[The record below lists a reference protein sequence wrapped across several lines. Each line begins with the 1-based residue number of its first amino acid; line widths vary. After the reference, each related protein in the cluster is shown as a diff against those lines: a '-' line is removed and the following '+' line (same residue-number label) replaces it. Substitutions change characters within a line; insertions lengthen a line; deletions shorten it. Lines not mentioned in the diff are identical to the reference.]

1 MTKKSI
7 INNTFEDKGD
17 LHMKILVVNAGS
29 SSLKYQLIDMDGEK
43 ELAKGLVE
51 RIGIEGS
58 RLKHSAGDKKT
69 EITQKI
75 PDHEAAAQL
84 MLKILQD
91 PEFGVIKST
100 DEIGAV
106 GHRVLHGGSAFTASV
121 IVNDAAKQAIRACFP
136 LGPLHNPA
144 NLMGIEACEKVM
156 KGTPQVAVFDTAF
169 HQTMPP
175 KAYMYGVPKMYEE
188 KLHVRRYG
196 FHGTSHRYVSRRVC
210 EFLGISPEGKRII
223 ICHLGNGSSLSAV
236 KDGKCQDTSMGLTPL
251 EGLLMGTRCGSCDP
265 AVVQFIANNP
275 LNDDGTP
282 VGHPISVDEV
292 LTMMNKKSGLLGI
305 SGKSSDCRDIDSLA
319 EAGDENAILAQDM
332 LVYGI
337 KKYIGA
343 YAAAMGGVDIIVFT
357 AGIGENNADL
367 RARVIEGMEF
377 MGAKIDPEKN
387 KTRSESVISADDS
400 KVTVCVIPTNEEIMI
415 ARDTLDLVTTGKVRD
430 N

>member
-1 MTKKSI
+1 
-7 INNTFEDKGD
+7 
-17 LHMKILVVNAGS
+17 MKILVVNAGS

-58 RLKHSAGDKKT
+58 KLKHSAGEKKT
-69 EITQKI
+69 EISQEI

-121 IVNDAAKQAIRACFP
+121 IVNEAAKQAIRDCFP

-210 EFLGISPEGKRII
+210 EFLGVSPKGKKII

-236 KDGKCQDTSMGLTPL
+236 MDGKCQDTSMGLTPL

-305 SGKSSDCRDIDSLA
+305 SGKSSDCRDIDELA
-319 EAGDENAILAQDM
+319 SNGDENAKLAQDM
-332 LVYGI
+332 LIYGI
-337 KKYIGA
+337 KKYIGS

-367 RARVIEGMEF
+367 RARVIDGLDF

-387 KTRSESVISADDS
+387 KTRKEAVISDDDS
-400 KVTVCVIPTNEEIMI
+400 RVTVCVIPTNEEIMI

-430 N
+430 E

>member
-1 MTKKSI
+1 
-7 INNTFEDKGD
+7 
-17 LHMKILVVNAGS
+17 MKILVVNAGS
-29 SSLKYQLIDMDGEK
+29 SSLKYQLIDMDGEV
-43 ELAKGLVE
+43 ELAKGVVE

-58 RLKHSAGDKKT
+58 RMKHAAGEKKT
-69 EITQKI
+69 VIEEKI

-84 MLKILQD
+84 MLRILQD
-91 PEFGVIKST
+91 PEYGVIKST

-106 GHRVLHGGSAFTASV
+106 GHRVLHGGSHFTASV
-121 IVNDAAKQAIRACFP
+121 IVDDACKQAIRDCFP

-210 EFLGISPEGKRII
+210 EFLGVKPEGQRII

-282 VGHPISVDEV
+282 VGHPVSVDEV
-292 LTMMNKKSGLLGI
+292 LTMMNKKSGLQGI
-305 SGKSSDCRDIDSLA
+305 SGKSSDMRDVDALA
-319 EAGDENAILAQDM
+319 DAGDPDAALARDM
-332 LVYGI
+332 LIYGI
-337 KKYIGA
+337 KKYIGS

-357 AGIGENNADL
+357 AGIGENNNDL
-367 RARVIEGMEF
+367 RARVMDGMEYL
-377 MGAKIDPEKN
+377 GAELDPEKN
-387 KTRSESVISADDS
+387 AGRGEMVISKDSS
-400 KVTVCVIPTNEEIMI
+400 KVKICVIPTNEEIMI
-415 ARDTLDLVTTGKVRD
+415 ARDTLDLVTIGKVRD

>member
-1 MTKKSI
+1 
-7 INNTFEDKGD
+7 
-17 LHMKILVVNAGS
+17 MKILVVNAGS

-58 RLKHSAGDKKT
+58 KLKHSAGDKKT
-69 EITQKI
+69 EIAQEI

-121 IVNDAAKQAIRACFP
+121 IVNDAAKQAIRDCFP

-210 EFLGISPEGKRII
+210 EFLGISPIGKKII

-236 KDGKCQDTSMGLTPL
+236 MDGKCQDTSMGLTPL

-305 SGKSSDCRDIDSLA
+305 SGKSSDCRDIDDLA
-319 EAGDENAILAQDM
+319 SKGDPNAKLAQEM
-332 LVYGI
+332 LIYGI
-337 KKYIGA
+337 KKYIGS

-367 RARVIEGMEF
+367 RAQVIDGLEF

-387 KTRSESVISADDS
+387 RTRKEAVISADDS

>member
-1 MTKKSI
+1 
-7 INNTFEDKGD
+7 
-17 LHMKILVVNAGS
+17 MKILVVNAGS

-51 RIGIEGS
+51 RIGIAGS
-58 RLKHSAGDKKT
+58 QLKHTAKGET
-69 EITQKI
+69 TVFEQAI
-75 PDHEAAAQL
+75 PNHEVAAQL
-84 MLKILQD
+84 MLKTLQD
-91 PEFGVIKST
+91 AKVGVISGIG
-100 DEIGAV
+100 EIGAV
-106 GHRVLHGGSAFTASV
+106 GHRVLHGGNLFTKSMKV
-121 IVNDAAKQAIRACFP
+121 DAAVKKAIKDCFP

-156 KGTPQVAVFDTAF
+156 PNTPQIAVFDTAF

-196 FHGTSHRYVSRRVC
+196 FHGTSHRYVTGRVC
-210 EFLGISPEGKRII
+210 EFLGVSPKGRRII

-282 VGHPISVDEV
+282 VGHPVSVDDV

-305 SGKSSDCRDIDSLA
+305 SGKSSDCRDIDALA
-319 EAGDENAILAQDM
+319 EKGDNNAKLAQDM
-332 LVYGI
+332 LIYGI
-337 KKYIGA
+337 KKLIGA
-343 YAAAMGGVDIIVFT
+343 YAAAMDGVDIIVFT
-357 AGIGENNADL
+357 AGIGENNETL
-367 RARVIEGMEF
+367 RARVVNGLEF
-377 MGAKIDPEKN
+377 LGAKLDPKKNAGRGEK
-387 KTRSESVISADDS
+387 VISADDS
-400 KVTVCVIPTNEEIMI
+400 RVTVCVIPTNEEIMI

-430 N
+430 EA

>member
-1 MTKKSI
+1 
-7 INNTFEDKGD
+7 
-17 LHMKILVVNAGS
+17 MKILVVNAGS

-58 RLKHSAGDKKT
+58 KLKHSAGDKKT
-69 EITQKI
+69 EIVQEI

-121 IVNDAAKQAIRACFP
+121 IVNDAAKQAIRDCVP

-210 EFLGISPEGKRII
+210 EFLGISPIGKKII

-236 KDGKCQDTSMGLTPL
+236 MDGKCQDTSMGLTPL

-292 LTMMNKKSGLLGI
+292 LMMMNKKSGLLGI
-305 SGKSSDCRDIDSLA
+305 SGKSSDCRDIDDLA
-319 EAGDENAILAQDM
+319 SKGDPNAKLAQEM
-332 LVYGI
+332 LIYGI
-337 KKYIGA
+337 KKYIGS

-367 RARVIEGMEF
+367 RAQVIDGLEF
-377 MGAKIDPEKN
+377 MGAKIDAEKN
-387 KTRSESVISADDS
+387 KTRKEAVISADDS

>member
-1 MTKKSI
+1 
-7 INNTFEDKGD
+7 
-17 LHMKILVVNAGS
+17 MKILVVNAGS

-69 EITQKI
+69 EIVEEI

-84 MLKILQD
+84 MLRILQD

-106 GHRVLHGGSAFTASV
+106 GHRVLHGGNAFTASV
-121 IVNDAAKQAIRACFP
+121 IVNDAAKQAIRDCFP

-196 FHGTSHRYVSRRVC
+196 FHGTSHRFVSRRVC
-210 EFLGISPEGKRII
+210 DFLGISPKGKKII

-236 KDGKCQDTSMGLTPL
+236 MDGKCQDTSMGLTPL

-282 VGHPISVDEV
+282 AGHPISVDEV

-305 SGKSSDCRDIDSLA
+305 SGKSSDCRDIDDLA
-319 EAGDENAILAQDM
+319 DKGDADAMLAREM
-332 LVYGI
+332 LIYGI
-337 KKYIGA
+337 KKYIGS
-343 YAAAMGGVDIIVFT
+343 YAAAMGGVDIICFT
-357 AGIGENNADL
+357 AGIGENNASL
-367 RARVIEGMEF
+367 REQVIEGLEF

-387 KTRSESVISADDS
+387 KTRKEAVISADDS

-430 N
+430 E

>member
-1 MTKKSI
+1 
-7 INNTFEDKGD
+7 
-17 LHMKILVVNAGS
+17 MKILVVNAGS

-58 RLKHSAGDKKT
+58 KLKHSAGDKKT
-69 EITQKI
+69 EIAQEI

-121 IVNDAAKQAIRACFP
+121 IVNDAAKQAIRDCFP

-210 EFLGISPEGKRII
+210 EFLGISPIGKKII

-236 KDGKCQDTSMGLTPL
+236 MDGKCQDTSMGLTPL

-282 VGHPISVDEV
+282 VGHPISVDDV

-305 SGKSSDCRDIDSLA
+305 SGKSSDCRDIDDLA
-319 EAGDENAILAQDM
+319 SKGDPNAKLAQDM
-332 LVYGI
+332 LIYGI
-337 KKYIGA
+337 KKYIGS

-367 RARVIEGMEF
+367 RAQVIDGLEF
-377 MGAKIDPEKN
+377 MGAKIDTEKN
-387 KTRSESVISADDS
+387 KTRKEAVISADDS

>member
-1 MTKKSI
+1 
-7 INNTFEDKGD
+7 
-17 LHMKILVVNAGS
+17 MKILVVNAGS

-58 RLKHSAGDKKT
+58 RLKHSAGEKKT
-69 EITQKI
+69 EIAEEI

-91 PEFGVIKST
+91 PEFGVIRST

-121 IVNDAAKQAIRACFP
+121 IVNDAAKQAIRDCFP

-210 EFLGISPEGKRII
+210 DFLGVKPEGKRII
-223 ICHLGNGSSLSAV
+223 IAHLGNGSSLSAV
-236 KDGKCQDTSMGLTPL
+236 KDGKCVDTSMGLTPL

-305 SGKSSDCRDIDSLA
+305 SGKSSDCRDIDDLA
-319 EAGDENAILAQDM
+319 EHGDENAKLAQEM
-332 LVYGI
+332 LIYGI
-337 KKYIGA
+337 KKYIGS
-343 YAAAMGGVDIIVFT
+343 YAAAMGGVDIICFT

-367 RARVIEGMEF
+367 RARVMEGMEF
-377 MGAKIDPEKN
+377 LGAKIDPEKN
-387 KTRSESVISADDS
+387 NTRKEAVISADDS
-400 KVTVCVIPTNEEIMI
+400 RVTVCVIPTNEEIMI
-415 ARDTLDLVTTGKVRD
+415 ARDTLDLVTMGHVRG
-430 N
+430 

>member
-1 MTKKSI
+1 
-7 INNTFEDKGD
+7 
-17 LHMKILVVNAGS
+17 MKILVVNAGS
-29 SSLKYQLIDMDGEK
+29 SSLKYQLIDMDGEI
-43 ELAKGLVE
+43 ELAKGVVE

-58 RLKHSAGDKKT
+58 RMKHSAGEKKT
-69 EITQKI
+69 VIEKDI

-84 MLKILQD
+84 MLAILQD
-91 PEFGVIKST
+91 PEYGVIKST

-106 GHRVLHGGSAFTASV
+106 GHRVLHGGNAFTASV
-121 IVNDAAKQAIRACFP
+121 IVDDSAKKAIRDCFP

-175 KAYMYGVPKMYEE
+175 KAYMYGVPKAYEE

-210 EFLGISPEGKRII
+210 EFLGIKPDGKRII

-236 KDGKCQDTSMGLTPL
+236 KDGKCVDTSMGLTPL

-282 VGHPISVDEV
+282 AGHPISADEV
-292 LTMMNKKSGLLGI
+292 LTIMNKKSGLLGI
-305 SGKSSDCRDIDSLA
+305 SGKSSDMRDIDAMADAGDPDASLA
-319 EAGDENAILAQDM
+319 RDM

-337 KKYIGA
+337 KKYIGS

-357 AGIGENNADL
+357 AGIGENNNDL
-367 RARVIEGMEF
+367 RMRVMKDMEF
-377 MGAKIDPEKN
+377 LGAEIDEEKN
-387 KTRSESVISADDS
+387 NGRGEMVISKDNS
-400 KVTVCVIPTNEEIMI
+400 KVTICVIPTNEEIMI

-430 N
+430 L

>member
-1 MTKKSI
+1 
-7 INNTFEDKGD
+7 
-17 LHMKILVVNAGS
+17 MKILVVNAGS
-29 SSLKYQLIDMDGEK
+29 SSLKYQLVNMDGEIV
-43 ELAKGLVE
+43 LAKGTVE
-51 RIGIEGS
+51 RIGIDGS
-58 RLKHSAGDKKT
+58 FMRYSAGEKKT
-69 EITQKI
+69 EIVKEI
-75 PDHEAAAQL
+75 PNHEVAAQL
-84 MLKILQD
+84 MLEILQD
-91 PEFGVIKST
+91 PEYGVIKST

-106 GHRVLHGGSAFTASV
+106 GHRVLHGGNAFTASV
-121 IVNDAAKQAIRACFP
+121 IVDGAAKQAIRDCFP

-210 EFLGISPEGKRII
+210 DFLGVNPVGQRII

-236 KDGKCQDTSMGLTPL
+236 KDGKCVDTSMGLTPL
-251 EGLLMGTRCGSCDP
+251 DGLLMGTRCGALDP

-275 LNDDGTP
+275 LNDDGTA

-292 LTMMNKKSGLLGI
+292 LTMMNKKSGLKGI
-305 SGKSSDCRDIDSLA
+305 SGKSSDMRDVDNMANEGDPDCNLA
-319 EAGDENAILAQDM
+319 RDM

-357 AGIGENNADL
+357 AGIGENNAGI
-367 RARVIEGMEF
+367 RQRVMEGMEYL
-377 MGAKIDPEKN
+377 GAEIDPEKN
-387 KTRSESVISADDS
+387 NGRGELVISKDSS
-400 KVTVCVIPTNEEIMI
+400 KVRICIIPTDEEIMI

>member
-1 MTKKSI
+1 
-7 INNTFEDKGD
+7 
-17 LHMKILVVNAGS
+17 MKILVVNAGS

-58 RLKHSAGDKKT
+58 KLKHSAGDKKT
-69 EITQKI
+69 EIVQEI

-121 IVNDAAKQAIRACFP
+121 IVNEAAKQAIRDCFP

-210 EFLGISPEGKRII
+210 EFLNISPKGKKII

-236 KDGKCQDTSMGLTPL
+236 MDGKCQDTSMGLTPL

-275 LNDDGTP
+275 LNEDGTP

-305 SGKSSDCRDIDSLA
+305 SGKSSDCRDIDDLA
-319 EAGDENAILAQDM
+319 DKGDPDAALAREM
-332 LVYGI
+332 LIYGI
-337 KKYIGA
+337 KKYIGS
-343 YAAAMGGVDIIVFT
+343 YAAAMGGVDVIVFT
-357 AGIGENNADL
+357 AGIGENNAYL
-367 RARVIEGMEF
+367 RQRVIDGLEF
-377 MGAKIDPEKN
+377 MGARIDPEKN
-387 KTRSESVISADDS
+387 KTRQEAVISADDS
-400 KVTVCVIPTNEEIMI
+400 RVTVCVIPTNEEIMI

-430 N
+430 E

>member
-1 MTKKSI
+1 
-7 INNTFEDKGD
+7 
-17 LHMKILVVNAGS
+17 MKILVVNAGS
-29 SSLKYQLIDMDGEK
+29 SSLKYQLIDMEGEK
-43 ELAKGLVE
+43 ELATGLVE

-58 RLKHSAGDKKT
+58 KLKHSAGEKKT
-69 EITQKI
+69 EIAQEI

-121 IVNDAAKQAIRACFP
+121 IVNDAAKQAIRDCFP

-196 FHGTSHRYVSRRVC
+196 FHGTSHRFVSHRVC
-210 EFLGISPEGKRII
+210 EFLNISPKGKKII

-236 KDGKCQDTSMGLTPL
+236 MDGKCQDTSMGLTPL

-292 LTMMNKKSGLLGI
+292 LTIMNKKSGLLGI
-305 SGKSSDCRDIDSLA
+305 SGKSSDCRDIDDLA
-319 EAGDENAILAQDM
+319 DHGNQDAILARDM
-332 LVYGI
+332 LIYGI
-337 KKYIGA
+337 KKYIGS
-343 YAAAMGGVDIIVFT
+343 YAAAMGGVDIICFT
-357 AGIGENNADL
+357 AGIGENNAWL
-367 RARVIEGMEF
+367 REQVINGLEF

-387 KTRSESVISADDS
+387 KTRKEAVISADDS

-415 ARDTLDLVTTGKVRD
+415 ARDTLDLVTMGKVRD

>member
-1 MTKKSI
+1 
-7 INNTFEDKGD
+7 
-17 LHMKILVVNAGS
+17 MKILVVNAGS

-58 RLKHSAGDKKT
+58 KLKHSAGDKKT
-69 EITQKI
+69 EIAQEI

-91 PEFGVIKST
+91 PEYGVIKST

-121 IVNDAAKQAIRACFP
+121 IVNDAAKQAIRDCFP

-210 EFLGISPEGKRII
+210 EFLGISPIGKKII

-236 KDGKCQDTSMGLTPL
+236 MDGKCQDTSMGLTPL

-305 SGKSSDCRDIDSLA
+305 SGKSSDCRDIDDLA
-319 EAGDENAILAQDM
+319 SKGDPNAKLAQDM
-332 LVYGI
+332 LIYGI
-337 KKYIGA
+337 KKYIGS

-367 RARVIEGMEF
+367 RAQVINGLEF
-377 MGAKIDPEKN
+377 MGAKIDAEKN
-387 KTRSESVISADDS
+387 KTRKEAVISAEDS

>member
-1 MTKKSI
+1 
-7 INNTFEDKGD
+7 
-17 LHMKILVVNAGS
+17 MKILVVNAGS

-58 RLKHSAGDKKT
+58 RLKHSAGDRKT
-69 EITQKI
+69 EIAEEI

-91 PEFGVIKST
+91 PEYGVIRST

-121 IVNDAAKQAIRACFP
+121 IVNDAAKQAIRDCFP

-210 EFLGISPEGKRII
+210 EFLNISPIGKKII
-223 ICHLGNGSSLSAV
+223 IAHLGNGSSLSAV
-236 KDGKCQDTSMGLTPL
+236 MDGKCVDTSMGLTPL

-305 SGKSSDCRDIDSLA
+305 SGKSSDCRDIDDLA
-319 EAGDENAILAQDM
+319 SHGDPNAKLAQEM
-332 LVYGI
+332 LIYGI
-337 KKYIGA
+337 KKYIGS

-367 RARVIEGMEF
+367 RARVIDGMEF

-387 KTRSESVISADDS
+387 KTRSEAVISADDS
-400 KVTVCVIPTNEEIMI
+400 RVTVCVIPTNEEIMI

>member
-1 MTKKSI
+1 
-7 INNTFEDKGD
+7 
-17 LHMKILVVNAGS
+17 MKILVVNAGS

-58 RLKHSAGDKKT
+58 RLKHSAGEKKT
-69 EITQKI
+69 EIVQEI

-121 IVNDAAKQAIRACFP
+121 IVNDAAKQAIRDCFP

-210 EFLGISPEGKRII
+210 EFLGISPEGKKII

-319 EAGDENAILAQDM
+319 EAGDPNAILAQEM

-337 KKYIGA
+337 KKYIGS
-343 YAAAMGGVDIIVFT
+343 YAAAMGGVDIIAFT

-387 KTRSESVISADDS
+387 KTRSEAVISADDS

>member
-1 MTKKSI
+1 
-7 INNTFEDKGD
+7 
-17 LHMKILVVNAGS
+17 MKILVVNAGS

-58 RLKHSAGDKKT
+58 KLKHSAGDKKT
-69 EITQKI
+69 EIAQEI

-121 IVNDAAKQAIRACFP
+121 IVNDAAKQAIRDCFP

-210 EFLGISPEGKRII
+210 EFLGISPIGKKII

-236 KDGKCQDTSMGLTPL
+236 MDGKCQDTSMGLTPL

-275 LNDDGTP
+275 LNEDGTP

-305 SGKSSDCRDIDSLA
+305 SGKSSDCRDIDDLA
-319 EAGDENAILAQDM
+319 SKGDPNAKLAQDM
-332 LVYGI
+332 LIYGI
-337 KKYIGA
+337 KKYIGS

-367 RARVIEGMEF
+367 RAQVINGLEF
-377 MGAKIDPEKN
+377 MGAKIDAEKN
-387 KTRSESVISADDS
+387 KTRKEAVISADDS

>member
-1 MTKKSI
+1 MI
-7 INNTFEDKGD
+7 
-17 LHMKILVVNAGS
+17 MKILVVNAGS
-29 SSLKYQLIDMDGEK
+29 SSLKYQLIDMDGEI
-43 ELAKGLVE
+43 ELAKGVVE

-58 RLKHSAGDKKT
+58 RMKHAAGEKKT
-69 EITQKI
+69 VIEEKI

-84 MLKILQD
+84 MLRILQD
-91 PEFGVIKST
+91 PEYGVIKST

-106 GHRVLHGGSAFTASV
+106 GHRVLHGGSHFTASV
-121 IVNDAAKQAIRACFP
+121 IVDDACKKAIRDCFP

-210 EFLGISPEGKRII
+210 EFLGISPKGQRII

-282 VGHPISVDEV
+282 VGHAISVDEV
-292 LTMMNKKSGLLGI
+292 LTMMNKKSGLQGI
-305 SGKSSDCRDIDSLA
+305 SGKSSDMRDVDALA
-319 EAGDENAILAQDM
+319 DAGDPDAQLARDM
-332 LVYGI
+332 LIYGI
-337 KKYIGA
+337 KKYIGS

-357 AGIGENNADL
+357 AGIGENNNDL
-367 RARVIEGMEF
+367 RARVMEGMEYL
-377 MGAKIDPEKN
+377 GAELDPEKN
-387 KTRSESVISADDS
+387 AGRGEMVISKDSS
-400 KVTVCVIPTNEEIMI
+400 KVKVCVIPTNEEIMI

>member
-1 MTKKSI
+1 
-7 INNTFEDKGD
+7 
-17 LHMKILVVNAGS
+17 MKILVVNAGS

-58 RLKHSAGDKKT
+58 KLKHSAGEKKT
-69 EITQKI
+69 EIVQEI

-100 DEIGAV
+100 DEIDAV

-121 IVNDAAKQAIRACFP
+121 IVNDAAKQAIRDCFP

-210 EFLGISPEGKRII
+210 EFLGISPIGKKII

-236 KDGKCQDTSMGLTPL
+236 MDGKCQDTSMGLTPL

-305 SGKSSDCRDIDSLA
+305 SGKSSDCRDIDDLA
-319 EAGDENAILAQDM
+319 SKGDPNAKLAQDM
-332 LVYGI
+332 LIYGI
-337 KKYIGA
+337 KKYIGS

-367 RARVIEGMEF
+367 RAQVIDGLEF

-387 KTRSESVISADDS
+387 KTRKEVVISADDS
-400 KVTVCVIPTNEEIMI
+400 KVTV
-415 ARDTLDLVTTGKVRD
+415 
-430 N
+430 

>member
-1 MTKKSI
+1 
-7 INNTFEDKGD
+7 
-17 LHMKILVVNAGS
+17 MKILVVNAGS

-58 RLKHSAGDKKT
+58 RLKHSAGEKKT
-69 EITQKI
+69 EISQEI

-91 PEFGVIKST
+91 PEYGVIRST

-121 IVNDAAKQAIRACFP
+121 IVNDAAKQAIRDCFP

-210 EFLGISPEGKRII
+210 EFLNISPKGKKII

-236 KDGKCQDTSMGLTPL
+236 MDGKCQDTSMGLTPL

-305 SGKSSDCRDIDSLA
+305 SGKSSDCRDIDDLA
-319 EAGDENAILAQDM
+319 DHGDPNAALAREM
-332 LVYGI
+332 LIYGI
-337 KKYIGA
+337 KKYIGS
-343 YAAAMGGVDIIVFT
+343 YAAAMGGVDVIVFT
-357 AGIGENNADL
+357 AGIGENNAYL
-367 RARVIEGMEF
+367 RQRVIEGLEF

-387 KTRSESVISADDS
+387 KTRQEAVISADDS

-430 N
+430 E